1 MRQDDSCL
9 FCCDCREQLV
19 TAAAEPGKPGDKAK
33 KGFVSSPR
41 IYYLYSIISKA
52 GRMKDSSR
60 FNKKLEGGNVWMN
73 MARKFMGLLLM
84 VTLILTAGLVWAEQ
98 PKPIL
103 VNITEVNPRILI
115 DLRYATTNNFLKQ
128 KVYPNGFQCLL
139 LEPLAQKL
147 NQAQLL
153 LEKDGLG
160 LKIFDGYRPLEVQK
174 KMWKIVPDERYVA
187 NPYGSGSNHNR
198 GAAVDLTLVDKDG
211 NELEMPT
218 GFDDFTERA
227 SKYSM
232 EPTPQQRANRMLL
245 RQVMEQV
252 GLEGLS
258 TEWWHFQLPNAEKY
272 PIQ

>member
-73 MARKFMGLLLM
+73 MARKIMGLLLM

-98 PKPIL
+98 PKPKL

-153 LEKDGLG
+153 LEKTDWASRSSTATALSRCRRRCGRLCPTNG
-160 LKIFDGYRPLEVQK
+160 
-174 KMWKIVPDERYVA
+174 MWRTLM
-187 NPYGSGSNHNR
+187 
-198 GAAVDLTLVDKDG
+198 GAAPITTGEQQWILPLWTRTAMNWRCPRDLMILPSG
-211 NELEMPT
+211 LLSIAWSPHPSSAPT
-218 GFDDFTERA
+218 EC
-227 SKYSM
+227 SCVK
-232 EPTPQQRANRMLL
+232 
-245 RQVMEQV
+245 
-252 GLEGLS
+252 
-258 TEWWHFQLPNAEKY
+258 
-272 PIQ
+272 